1 MYPTFRTSDRMTA
14 ICGLNDWLYGKIRT
28 LRTIQ
33 MGKGPQA
40 FQASQDSPAS
50 PTPLR
55 SETEAL
61 LTASKTLPFG
71 PIGLY
76 RHLAQPLI

>member
-1 MYPTFRTSDRMTA
+1 MEKKPDF
-14 ICGLNDWLYGKIRT
+14 WLYGKIRT

-50 PTPLR
+50 PPPLR
-55 SETEAL
+55 SEAEAI
-61 LTASKTLPFG
+61 FDEN
-71 PIGLY
+71 
-76 RHLAQPLI
+76 RHILDRYIYG

>member
-1 MYPTFRTSDRMTA
+1 ME
-14 ICGLNDWLYGKIRT
+14 LNRKERKGRKENSLYGKIRT
-28 LRTIQ
+28 LRTIK

-40 FQASQDSPAS
+40 FQASQDSLAS
-50 PTPLR
+50 PTPLTP
-55 SETEAL
+55 EAAAL

-71 PIGLY
+71 PIGFY